1 MGTGTNI
8 QASGEVV
15 LGVDTSGSGPE
26 RAALGS
32 ETRAV
37 DETAFAF
44 SRCHLSRSPGRDRLG
59 WRTMRGPGS

>member
-15 LGVDTSGSGPE
+15 LGVDTC
-26 RAALGS
+26 AAPGA